1 MKNLFTKITGMVN
14 TERIR
19 IQNNKLNTY
28 YTLIGLMCVF
38 IMSISFISLFNI
50 IEANAIENNKND
62 NDTNPVQ
69 TTSSAVIDEEYI
81 IYTTTKKCT
90 TSTTN
95 VTSTSTS
102 VTDTTTTETVTTVE
116 TTTTITTETT
126 TQPPV
131 TEPPIIVTEPEPEY
145 MLYKPKTHYVHRSTC
160 RWNRD
165 ETRRIESEADIGD
178 SARICTE
185 CNPDITIE
193 NVYQE
198 PIIEQQPQQNII
210 TNGDGTLLGTY
221 QATWY
226 TAVDMGYSAPPKG
239 ASGRVLE
246 TAYSVASNS
255 IPQGSII
262 RIEGGGIDGI
272 YRVDDRGGMANNVID
287 MYYYNRSSIPASFK
301 RAGRININVYL
312 IE

>member
-1 MKNLFTKITGMVN
+1 MKILFTKITEMIRLL
-14 TERIR
+14 RIR
-19 IQNNKLNTY
+19 MSNNKIDTY
-28 YTLIGLMCVF
+28 YTILGMFSII
-38 IMSISFISLFNI
+38 IMTFSTIALFNI
-50 IEANAIENNKND
+50 MDSYAIVELNEASKSDEVILVETTSTVA
-62 NDTNPVQ
+62 
-69 TTSSAVIDEEYI
+69 TTSSI
-81 IYTTTKKCT
+81 
-90 TSTTN
+90 
-95 VTSTSTS
+95 
-102 VTDTTTTETVTTVE
+102 VE
-116 TTTTITTETT
+116 TTTTTSTTTIPVTTIETT
-126 TQPPV
+126 TTVITTTTPV
-131 TEPPIIVTEPEPEY
+131 ITEPPIITEPIIVEPEPEY
-145 MLYKPKTHYVHRSTC
+145 MLFKPKTHYVHRSTC
-160 RWNRD
+160 RWNCG
-165 ETRRIESEADIGD
+165 ETRRIESAEDIGD

-193 NVYQE
+193 NVYEE
-198 PIIEQQPQQNII
+198 PVVEPVIEQHNVE
-210 TNGDGTLLGTY
+210 GDGQLLGVY

-239 ASGRVLE
+239 ASGRTLE

-287 MYYYNRSSIPASFK
+287 MYYYDRSSIPASFK